1 MAQVEKGTASRSLYW
16 RRARSAAAAATVTT
30 TTTTAA
36 AAAAAATAAAA
47 AAAAA
52 GEASTQ
58 SPHAEIEPYTRR
70 AQPRQAPCVLSAQ
83 ERALVGEASQI
94 GEILPEVAEIAP
106 RSRRLRFGRL
116 RAHLRPLR
124 ARSHAYTD
132 EGGEAAPAAGKPNP

>member
-1 MAQVEKGTASRSLYW
+1 MAQVEKGAASRSLYW
-16 RRARSAAAAATVTT
+16 RRARSAAAAAATTVTTT

-36 AAAAAATAAAA
+36 AAAANAAAT
-47 AAAAA
+47 

-58 SPHAEIEPYTRR
+58 SPHAEIEPSTRR
-70 AQPRQAPCVLSAQ
+70 AQPRQAPRVLSAQ
-83 ERALVGEASQI
+83 ERALVREASQI

-106 RSRRLRFGRL
+106 RSRRLRFARL

>member
-16 RRARSAAAAATVTT
+16 RRARSAAAAAATTVTTT

-36 AAAAAATAAAA
+36 AAAANAAAT
-47 AAAAA
+47 

-58 SPHAEIEPYTRR
+58 SPHAEIESYTRR
-70 AQPRQAPCVLSAQ
+70 AQPRQAPRVLSAQ
-83 ERALVGEASQI
+83 ERALVREASQI

-106 RSRRLRFGRL
+106 RSRRLRFARL

>member
-16 RRARSAAAAATVTT
+16 RRARSAAAAAATTVTTT

-36 AAAAAATAAAA
+36 AAAANAAAT
-47 AAAAA
+47 

-58 SPHAEIEPYTRR
+58 SPHAEIEPSTRR
-70 AQPRQAPCVLSAQ
+70 AQPRQAPRVLSAQ
-83 ERALVGEASQI
+83 ERALVREASQI

-106 RSRRLRFGRL
+106 RSRRLRFARL

-132 EGGEAAPAAGKPNP
+132 GGGEAAPAAGKSNP